1 MCGGDAAF
9 AERLSCSIAI
19 AKSFGRLNNYKIDP
33 NQELIAIGVANTIG
47 TLFNAY
53 PATGSFSRSAI
64 KAKAGVRV
72 SIAFHDCDAV
82 FTNASVTRLPSPGG
96 SPEWLLSLPS
106 TLLPVLFTVSCALL
120 RLVANTERLSQG
132 FRTLAFPLS

>member
-1 MCGGDAAF
+1 M
-9 AERLSCSIAI
+9 CSIAI

-72 SIAFHDCDAV
+72 SIAFHAHDVVLTDAS
-82 FTNASVTRLPSPGG
+82 AARLPSPGG
-96 SPEWLLSLPS
+96 SPELLLLSPSMPSLALSTVNTAPLP
-106 TLLPVLFTVSCALL
+106 LLS
-120 RLVANTERLSQG
+120 VATTDWLSQG
-132 FRTLAFPLS
+132 SRTRASRRLSSMLFST